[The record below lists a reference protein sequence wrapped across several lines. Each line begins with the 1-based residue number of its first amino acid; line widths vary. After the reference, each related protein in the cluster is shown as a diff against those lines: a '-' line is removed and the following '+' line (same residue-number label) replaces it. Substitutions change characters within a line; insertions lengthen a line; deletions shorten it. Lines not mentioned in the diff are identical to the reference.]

1 MIIMGLE
8 KQKVCR
14 KCKRIV
20 LEDKCPVC
28 AVAEFSRTWKGVV
41 LVNDPKGSEIAS
53 LLDLKVPGKYA
64 LWVK

>member
-1 MIIMGLE
+1 MGLE

-20 LEDKCPVC
+20 LGSKCPVC
-28 AVAEFSRTWKGVV
+28 GVAEFSRTWKGVV
-41 LVNDPKGSEIAS
+41 LVNDPKGSEIAQ
-53 LLDLKVPGKYA
+53 LLELSVPGKYA

>member
-1 MIIMGLE
+1 MGLE

-20 LEDKCPVC
+20 IEDKCPVC
-28 AVAEFSRTWKGVV
+28 NVAEFSRTWKGVI
-41 LVNDPKGSEIAS
+41 LVNDPKGSQIAE
-53 LLDLKVPGKYA
+53 LLGIKVPGKYA